1 MRARSAPL
9 RNSDTIC
16 RCIDRDGRPCAGR
29 FRLFCC
35 GEIKTRMLGKPASR
49 GSAFMRRLGI
59 AFGLVLALASTCAHA
74 QSYPN
79 RPIRLIVPFAAGGAV
94 DVLARL
100 LAGKLSDQ
108 VGQPVIVENRPG
120 AGGTLAAE
128 GVAKSPPDG
137 STILQ
142 NTNGAAIAP
151 ALYNSLPFDTVKD
164 FAPVTQIVASN
175 LVLVASPKSGITSMQ
190 ELLTRA
196 RANPGKLNY
205 GSSGP
210 GNPLQLTMEM
220 LKRAA
225 GVDIVA
231 VPFRGDGQIHTALI
245 AGEIEVAVIPLAA
258 AVPLIQERRLT
269 ALAVTGPKRSA
280 PVANVLTVAEAANL
294 PGFASA
300 GWQGWF
306 MPAGTPGAAI
316 ERIQAEVAKAVATP
330 EINERLKSMAY
341 EPVGSTPAM
350 FGAYFKD
357 EIVKFPN

>member
-1 MRARSAPL
+1 MR
-9 RNSDTIC
+9 
-16 RCIDRDGRPCAGR
+16 GRAAI
-29 FRLFCC
+29 L
-35 GEIKTRMLGKPASR
+35 A
-49 GSAFMRRLGI
+49 A
-59 AFGLVLALASTCAHA
+59 ALALLLAAAAPDHA
-74 QSYPN
+74 AAETYPS
-79 RPIRLIVPFAAGGAV
+79 RSVRLIVPFPPGGAA
-94 DVLARL
+94 DILARL
-100 LAGKLSDQ
+100 IGGKISEQ
-108 VGQPVIVENRPG
+108 MGQPVVVENRPG
-120 AGGTLAAE
+120 AGGTLGADAA
-128 GVAKSPPDG
+128 AKSPPDG
-137 STILQ
+137 YTILH

-151 ALYNSLPFDTVKD
+151 ALYRTLPFDTAKD

-175 LVLVASPKSGITSMQ
+175 LVLVAGPKSGITSMQ

-258 AVPLIQERRLT
+258 AVPLIQEGRLV
-269 ALAVTGPKRSA
+269 ALAVTGPRRSA
-280 PVANVLTVAEAANL
+280 PVANVPTVAEAANL

-306 MPAGTPGAAI
+306 VPAGTPGAAI

-330 EINERLKSMAY
+330 EINERLKNMAY

-357 EIVKFPN
+357 EIAKFTNIVADAKIPQQ

>member
-1 MRARSAPL
+1 VRGRAAIL
-9 RNSDTIC
+9 
-16 RCIDRDGRPCAGR
+16 A
-29 FRLFCC
+29 
-35 GEIKTRMLGKPASR
+35 A
-49 GSAFMRRLGI
+49 A
-59 AFGLVLALASTCAHA
+59 LALLLAATAPDRVA
-74 QSYPN
+74 AETYPS
-79 RPIRLIVPFAAGGAV
+79 RPVRLIVPFPPGGAA
-94 DVLARL
+94 DILARL
-100 LAGKLSDQ
+100 IGGKISEQ
-108 VGQPVIVENRPG
+108 MGQPVVVENRPG
-120 AGGTLAAE
+120 AGGTLGADAA
-128 GVAKSPPDG
+128 AKSPPDG
-137 STILQ
+137 YTILH

-151 ALYNSLPFDTVKD
+151 ALYRTLPFDTARD

-175 LVLVASPKSGITSMQ
+175 LVLVASPKSGIRSMQ
-190 ELLTRA
+190 DLLTRA

-220 LKRAA
+220 LNRAA

-258 AVPLIQERRLT
+258 AVPLIQEGRLT

-280 PVANVLTVAEAANL
+280 PVANVPTVAEAAHL

-316 ERIQAEVAKAVATP
+316 ERIQAEVAKAIATP
-330 EINERLKSMAY
+330 EINERLKAMAY

-357 EIVKFPN
+357 EIAKFTNIIADAKIPQQ